1 MANQGQNEYYQT
13 IAREFL
19 RRRGAPFFL
28 SPRDLTIIAGW
39 ESQKIPLQVVL
50 EGIGQAFD
58 GIRNRSRGT
67 KGLALSFCDPRV
79 QKALAQDTDRRVG
92 LTKTV
97 SPRSEK
103 VGRALKESER
113 FLGSLAAGDRGLRAL
128 FETASRF
135 LSQASPD
142 EEALGKIDD
151 DVDEFLWRL
160 ACQADRDR
168 LKREVSGEFSGRT
181 RGEIEA
187 AARTRLVKAARQKDK
202 IPYASLFYY

>member
-1 MANQGQNEYYQT
+1 MANQRQNEYYQA

-28 SPRDLTIIAGW
+28 SPRDLAVIAGW
-39 ESQKIPLQVVL
+39 EGQRIPLHVAL
-50 EGIGQAFD
+50 EGIGRAFD
-58 GIRNRSRGT
+58 GRRDRSRGT
-67 KGLALSFCDPRV
+67 KGLALSFCDSQV
-79 QKALAQDTDRRVG
+79 QKALSQDTDRRAG
-92 LTKTV
+92 RRKALA
-97 SPRSEK
+97 PRSEK

-113 FLGSLAAGDRGLRAL
+113 FLGSPAAGDREIRAL
-128 FETASRF
+128 FEASSHL

-151 DVDEFLWRL
+151 DINEILWRRVS
-160 ACQADRDR
+160 QTDRDR
-168 LKREVSGEFSGRT
+168 LKREMTGEFSGMS

-187 AARTRLVKAARQKDK
+187 AVRTRLVKAARQKDK